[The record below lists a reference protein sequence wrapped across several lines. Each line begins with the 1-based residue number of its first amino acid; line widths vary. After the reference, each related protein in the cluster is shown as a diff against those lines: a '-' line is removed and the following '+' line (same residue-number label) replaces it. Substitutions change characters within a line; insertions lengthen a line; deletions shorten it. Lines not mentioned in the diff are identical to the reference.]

1 MGNIYQRG
9 DDSCMDAKK
18 RSYYQQEY
26 NETSYVEGNTVRKFN
41 TVPDIQREEQQYDLP
56 SRRRQVQS
64 QPKALSGINFV
75 SLLVLI
81 VAISVTVF
89 MCYEYLTIQTQVSD
103 LNKQVVSENL
113 ELTKLTK
120 ENDAALDKF
129 DKAIDLDKIYKIA
142 VEEYGMVYP
151 NKNTVITYDS
161 SDDSYVRQYED
172 IPR

>member
-1 MGNIYQRG
+1 ME
-9 DDSCMDAKK
+9 AKK

-26 NETSYVEGNTVRKFN
+26 NETSYVEGNTVRKLN
-41 TVPDIQREEQQYDLP
+41 TAPGIQREDYDLP